1 MVVACGTTCTSR
13 SRRVEFELL
22 VEDGH
27 PGEVPARP
35 GEAADETD
43 RDRVAAAGKGDGDG
57 GGRGLGGARGGIAE
71 GGDDRHVAGHQLG
84 CQGRQPV
91 ELTVRPAKLEGD
103 VAVRDVAPLGEAFL
117 KRGHRARALVARM
130 EEADHRHRRLLRA
143 RRERPSCRRA
153 AEERDELASFH
164 SITSSARAS
173 SMGDYPRITRHVARS
188 KGRTSPTRAMRCRF

>member
-1 MVVACGTTCTSR
+1 MRAALLHLAQLGGGGHALRIDQESDGGRVRDNLHEPLEA
-13 SRRVEFELL
+13 RRFELL

-143 RRERPSCRRA
+143 RRERPCRA
-153 AEERDELASFH
+153 AEQSDELASLH
-164 SITSSARAS
+164 IRPSSGAGIVSA
-173 SMGDYPRITRHVARS
+173 
-188 KGRTSPTRAMRCRF
+188 